1 MCGIAGVFNYRSGEP
16 ADGTLLRA
24 MTRSLAHRGPDDE
37 GFRLDGAVGLGM
49 RRLSIIDLEGGAQ
62 PLSDESGTTWVV
74 SNGEIYNFREL
85 RQLLERSGHQFRT
98 RSDTEVIVHAYEQ
111 WGFDALARLNGMFG
125 LALWDAANR
134 RLILARDPFGVK
146 PLYYYDDGRRL
157 LFGSEIRAILR
168 DPGVERRVDLEAL
181 DEYLTLD
188 FVPAPKTAFAGIQK
202 LLPGHALVTTSA
214 GVQVR
219 RFYEVL
225 PQPVGS
231 RTETDLV
238 EQLRVELTR
247 AVERQMVADVPVG
260 ALLSGGIDSTM
271 VATLMARSSGAP
283 IKTFTVGFT
292 GTFAR
297 NELVAA
303 RTTANRIGSDHYE
316 VVLGAAEYTGLLEAS
331 VDHLED
337 LIANPSA
344 LAFFGVCR
352 LARQSVKVVLT
363 GQGADEPFAGYARYL
378 GERYAGAYRRIPVGL
393 RTRVIAPLVQ
403 VLPRN
408 ERLKRAVRS
417 LGTADP
423 FARMLAIRSIL
434 DPGFKPTLYRN
445 GDIPLSAF
453 ASIRLWHDDVSGL
466 DSLSQMLYADARS
479 WLSDNLLTYG
489 DKMAMAVGLEARVPF
504 LDLELMAF
512 VESLPPDYK
521 IRGRQQKYLLKK
533 AIAGWV
539 PADVLSRPKNGFCT
553 PIDQWFREELNDDLA
568 ERLCAW
574 GSACGRYFQI
584 ETIRRMLVDHRSG
597 RQDNSRVLFNLLTFE
612 LWHERFISGPA
623 GPDAGHGVDRLAVAE
638 AFS

>member
-62 PLSDESGTTWVV
+62 PLSGESGTTWVV
-74 SNGEIYNFREL
+74 CNGEIYNFRQL
-85 RQLLERSGHQFRT
+85 RRLLERSGHQFRT

-111 WGFDALARLNGMFG
+111 WDFDALARLNGMFG
-125 LALWDAANR
+125 LALWDGANR

-231 RTETDLV
+231 RAETDLV

-283 IKTFTVGFT
+283 IKT
-292 GTFAR
+292 
-297 NELVAA
+297 L
-303 RTTANRIGSDHYE
+303 
-316 VVLGAAEYTGLLEAS
+316 
-331 VDHLED
+331 
-337 LIANPSA
+337 
-344 LAFFGVCR
+344 
-352 LARQSVKVVLT
+352 
-363 GQGADEPFAGYARYL
+363 
-378 GERYAGAYRRIPVGL
+378 
-393 RTRVIAPLVQ
+393 
-403 VLPRN
+403 
-408 ERLKRAVRS
+408 
-417 LGTADP
+417 
-423 FARMLAIRSIL
+423 
-434 DPGFKPTLYRN
+434 
-445 GDIPLSAF
+445 
-453 ASIRLWHDDVSGL
+453 
-466 DSLSQMLYADARS
+466 
-479 WLSDNLLTYG
+479 
-489 DKMAMAVGLEARVPF
+489 
-504 LDLELMAF
+504 
-512 VESLPPDYK
+512 
-521 IRGRQQKYLLKK
+521 
-533 AIAGWV
+533 
-539 PADVLSRPKNGFCT
+539 
-553 PIDQWFREELNDDLA
+553 
-568 ERLCAW
+568 
-574 GSACGRYFQI
+574 
-584 ETIRRMLVDHRSG
+584 RRMLVDHRSG

-623 GPDAGHGVDRLAVAE
+623 GSDAGHGVDRLAVAE
-638 AFS
+638 AVS

>member
-1 MCGIAGVFNYRSGEP
+1 MCGIAGIFNYRSDEP
-16 ADGTLLRA
+16 ADLTRLQT

-37 GFRLDGAVGLGM
+37 GLRLDGPLGLGM

-62 PLSDESGTTWVV
+62 PLSGESGTIWVI

-85 RQLLERSGHQFRT
+85 RRSLEGYGHRFRT

-111 WGFDALARLNGMFG
+111 WDFDALRRLNGMFG
-125 LALWDAANR
+125 LAIWDAANR
-134 RLILARDPFGVK
+134 RLTLARDPFGVK
-146 PLYYYDDGRRL
+146 PLYCYDDGRRL
-157 LFGSEIRAILR
+157 LFGSEIRAILC

-188 FVPAPKTAFAGIQK
+188 FVPAPKTAFAGIRK
-202 LLPGHALVTTSA
+202 LLPGHALVVTPD
-214 GVQVR
+214 GVEVR
-219 RFYEVL
+219 RFFEVL
-225 PQPVGS
+225 PQPMGS
-231 RTETDLV
+231 RTEGELV
-238 EQLRVELTR
+238 EQLRVELAR
-247 AVERQMVADVPVG
+247 AVERQIVADVPVG
-260 ALLSGGIDSTM
+260 ALLSGGIDSTA

-283 IKTFTVGFT
+283 IKTFTVGFA

-303 RTTANRIGSDHYE
+303 RTTANRIGSDHHE
-316 VVLGAAEYTGLLEAS
+316 VVLGAAEYSGLLAAS

-363 GQGADEPFAGYARYL
+363 GQGADEPFAGYARYM
-378 GERYAGAYRRIPVGL
+378 GERYAGAYRRIPHGL
-393 RTRVIAPLVQ
+393 RTRLIAPLVQ
-403 VLPRN
+403 LLPRN

-417 LGTADP
+417 LGTGDP
-423 FARMLAIRSIL
+423 FGRMLAIRSIL
-434 DPGFKPTLYRN
+434 DPDLKHTLYRN
-445 GDIPLSAF
+445 GDIPPSSF
-453 ASIRLWHDDVSGL
+453 DSIRLWHDDVTGL

-512 VESLPPDYK
+512 VESLPPGYK

-533 AIAGWV
+533 AIAAWV
-539 PADVLSRPKNGFCT
+539 PADVLSRPKNGFST
-553 PIDQWFREELNDDLA
+553 PIDQWLRQELNGDIA
-568 ERLCAW
+568 ERLCAS
-574 GSACGRYFQI
+574 GSACNRYFRT
-584 ETIRRMLVDHRSG
+584 EAIRQMVVDHRKG
-597 RQDNSRVLFNLLTFE
+597 REDNSRVLFNLLTFE
-612 LWHERFISGPA
+612 LWHERFMGGPA
-623 GPDAGHGVDRLAVAE
+623 GSNAVRGAGRLAAAVAV
-638 AFS
+638 